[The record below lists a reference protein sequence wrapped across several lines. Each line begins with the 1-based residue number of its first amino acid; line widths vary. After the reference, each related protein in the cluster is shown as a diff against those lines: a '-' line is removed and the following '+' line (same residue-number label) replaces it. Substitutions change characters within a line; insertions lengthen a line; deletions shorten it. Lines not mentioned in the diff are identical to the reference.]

1 MRIRNRS
8 TGSAVLSLNQ
18 SCDSTVVNMAKL
30 YCHWTLL
37 LLFSAAVVS
46 GQIHDQSW
54 GYVNVRPSAYMF
66 WWVYGCT
73 DTSVPREDRPLVM
86 WLQVRQVDINVCRT
100 SESRLCS
107 RNNIELYHL
116 GDQLKYSPRQTLT
129 TVKKQRLGYIRTRA
143 GFYFHSEACPG
154 PNVP

>member
-8 TGSAVLSLNQ
+8 TGSAELSLNQ

-30 YCHWTLL
+30 YCRWALL

-86 WLQVRQVDINVCRT
+86 WLQVR
-100 SESRLCS
+100 
-107 RNNIELYHL
+107 
-116 GDQLKYSPRQTLT
+116 
-129 TVKKQRLGYIRTRA
+129 
-143 GFYFHSEACPG
+143 
-154 PNVP
+154 